1 MKYGKILFVI
11 CCVLTVSFLSCKQ
24 KDYLIDGG
32 THEARTP
39 LNTYD
44 YLKANQYQLFDT
56 FLLIIDKFNLKNELM
71 EAKTVFAV
79 TDYSIRRY
87 ISLRQD
93 ALRLVDFNKTFT
105 LDSLYANIT
114 ADSVR
119 QYFFNEKITLADS
132 PVEPE
137 VVQITSRGNT
147 SCGYSKRLFTVL
159 ELNGNDGGLFTW
171 TNEPIYG
178 LFYTRVRGALDVPGV
193 PSLPTETDIKVLC
206 QTQGI
211 MPRSDKGAY
220 DQMLHVLS
228 NTHTFVRF

>member
-1 MKYGKILFVI
+1 MKYAKIFVAI
-11 CCVLTVSFLSCKQ
+11 CCVLSLFFLSCKQ

-32 THEARTP
+32 KHEPRTD

-44 YLKANQYQLFDT
+44 YLKGNQYQLFDT

-79 TDYSIRRY
+79 TDYSIRNY
-87 ISLRQD
+87 MSLRQN
-93 ALRLVDFNKTFT
+93 ALRLIDVNKSFT
-105 LDSLYANIT
+105 LDSLYASIT

-119 QYFFNEKITLADS
+119 QYFFNEQISLDNS
-132 PVEPE
+132 PIEPE
-137 VVQITSRGNT
+137 VKQINSRGNT
-147 SCGYSKRLFTVL
+147 SCGYSKRMFTVL

-171 TNEPIYG
+171 TNNPIYG
-178 LFYTRVRGALDVPGV
+178 LIYTRVRGALDVPGI

-211 MPRSDKGAY
+211 MPRSDKGSY